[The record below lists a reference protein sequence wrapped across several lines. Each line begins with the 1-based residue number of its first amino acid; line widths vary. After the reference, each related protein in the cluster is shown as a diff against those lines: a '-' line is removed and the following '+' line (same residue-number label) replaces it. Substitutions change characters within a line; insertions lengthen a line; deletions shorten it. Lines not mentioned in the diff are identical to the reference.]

1 MNDSDVA
8 LLTDDL
14 PNTVE
19 IAGKEVPIH
28 TDFRNGIQFERLVL
42 DGSIEDA
49 VKVNTALMLFFGDYA
64 RIRNREAA
72 IEAALWFYSCGR
84 YPTSDTK
91 GQKPSKRYY
100 DYAAD
105 ARLIYAAFL
114 DQYHIDLQTSE
125 LHWWQFCAMLAGL
138 KADAEFSKIIGYRAI
153 DVSKVKNQE
162 ERARYRR
169 LQALYA
175 LPDNRTHEEKVASA
189 GAAFGRSAGI

>member
-1 MNDSDVA
+1 MSFSDVA

-14 PNTVE
+14 PDTVK
-19 IAGKEVPIH
+19 IAGKEVPIN
-28 TDFRNGIQFERLVL
+28 TDFRNGIQFERLIL
-42 DGSIEDA
+42 DGAIEDA
-49 VKVNTALMLFFGDYA
+49 VKVNTALELYFGDYA
-64 RIRNREAA
+64 KIRDREAA

-84 YPTSDTK
+84 YPPDETK
-91 GQKPSKRYY
+91 GQKSHKRCY

-114 DQYHIDLQTSE
+114 DQYHFDLQTSE

-138 KADAEFSKIIGYRAI
+138 KSDAEFSKVIGYRAI
-153 DVSKVKNQE
+153 DVNKIKNQE

-189 GAAFGRSAGI
+189 GAAFGRSMGI